1 MENLRLLN
9 PDELMSRL
17 IPDPTREEL
26 KSYERF
32 KERRKGALHYI
43 DNLIQ
48 KYGED
53 AVLAF

>member
-32 KERRKGALHYI
+32 KERRKDALHYI